1 MPIFANP
8 TARKGVR
15 GVFVAIALL
24 LLSIVSSTL
33 DPARAKP
40 TPESGT
46 SITVSA
52 AISLKDALDEM
63 GASYERRH
71 PGFRI
76 TFNYAGSGTLQHQI
90 EQGAPVDIFVSA
102 AEKQMDALQ
111 SEDLIVAQ
119 TRRNLAT
126 NKLVLIVPSDS
137 REIHNFQDLT
147 HPSVKIIALGEP
159 TTVPAGFYGRQT
171 LEKLGLLATVQRKFV
186 YGKDVRQVLVFV
198 ETGNADAGLV
208 YQTDARISS
217 RVRVAAVAP
226 DSSHDP
232 IVYPAAVVK
241 NTKHPD
247 AAQAFLD
254 FMASPPARLIFEKYG
269 FTSEKQPEPR

>member
-1 MPIFANP
+1 MPTFANP
-8 TARKGVR
+8 TAQKGLS
-15 GVFVAIALL
+15 GAFVAIALL
-24 LLSIVSSTL
+24 LLSLVGSTL
-33 DPARAKP
+33 DPARAKS
-40 TPESGT
+40 TPRSGT
-46 SITVSA
+46 AITVSA

-63 GASYERRH
+63 GKSYERSH
-71 PGFRI
+71 PDFRI

-102 AEKQMDALQ
+102 AERQMDALQ
-111 SEDLIVAQ
+111 SEGLIVAE
-119 TRRNLAT
+119 TRRNLAI

-137 REIHNFQDLT
+137 HEVRNFQDLARS
-147 HPSVKIIALGEP
+147 SVKIIALGEP
-159 TTVPAGFYGRQT
+159 TTVPAGFYARQT
-171 LEKLGLLATVQRKFV
+171 LTHLGLFSAIEKKFV
-186 YGKDVRQVLVFV
+186 YAKDVRQVLVFV

-241 NTKHPD
+241 STKHAD

-254 FMASPPARLIFEKYG
+254 FMASSPARLIFEKYG
-269 FTSEKQPEPR
+269 FTSEKQAESR

>member
-1 MPIFANP
+1 MPTFANSP
-8 TARKGVR
+8 ARKGF
-15 GVFVAIALL
+15 GAAVAAVALL
-24 LLSIVSSTL
+24 VLSLVSSTL
-33 DPARAKP
+33 DPARARSRP
-40 TPESGT
+40 QSGT

-63 GASYERRH
+63 GASYERNH

-102 AEKQMDALQ
+102 AERQMDALQ
-111 SEDLIVAQ
+111 AEGLIIAA

-126 NKLVLIVPSDS
+126 NKLVLIVPSS
-137 REIHNFQDLT
+137 AHEIQGFQDLT
-147 HPSVKIIALGEP
+147 RSSVKIIALGEP
-159 TTVPAGFYGRQT
+159 ATVPAGFYGQQT
-171 LEKLGLLATVQRKFV
+171 LQHLGLFAAIEKKFV
-186 YGKDVRQVLVFV
+186 YAKDVRQVLVFV

-232 IVYPAAVVK
+232 IVYPAAVV
-241 NTKHPD
+241 NTTKHPD

-254 FMASPPARLIFEKYG
+254 FTTSPPARLIFEKYG
-269 FTSEKQPEPR
+269 FTSEKQAELH